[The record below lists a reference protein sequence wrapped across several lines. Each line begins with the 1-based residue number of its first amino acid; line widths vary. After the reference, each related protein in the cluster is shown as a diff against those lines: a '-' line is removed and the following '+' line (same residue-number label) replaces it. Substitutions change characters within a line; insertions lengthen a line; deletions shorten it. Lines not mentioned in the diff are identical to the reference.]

1 MKKSQKINGFT
12 LVEMSATIVVIGIIG
27 LGLIMTLRTTFLH
40 YSTDYVRQEIR
51 QYGNIVMRELNEK
64 INNAQQVSFGVHQN
78 GFALIQIWNGS
89 SNPVPSETIRANSDE
104 GILINNSPLMGG
116 TFQLPTVGRFRDND
130 QHRVSLIDFTW
141 SQETDP
147 RPSLNNFNNNMITI
161 ALTIQLDS
169 DVLTDEETVAEEF
182 YFSKSVFVAN
192 NYIQTL

>member
-1 MKKSQKINGFT
+1 
-12 LVEMSATIVVIGIIG
+12 
-27 LGLIMTLRTTFLH
+27 
-40 YSTDYVRQEIR
+40 
-51 QYGNIVMRELNEK
+51 
-64 INNAQQVSFGVHQN
+64 
-78 GFALIQIWNGS
+78 
-89 SNPVPSETIRANSDE
+89 
-104 GILINNSPLMGG
+104 MGG

-147 RPSLNNFNNNMITI
+147 RPSLNNFNKNMITI